1 MTKLGVMRSVTVNG
15 QALQALRE
23 SRGLNQED
31 LAELLAQDLGRRF
44 HVSSI
49 SKYENGKRSPKAP
62 TFDAL
67 CRVLKA
73 TGKKKQSLLKAAA

>member
-1 MTKLGVMRSVTVNG
+1 MRSVTVNG
-15 QALQALRE
+15 QELQALRE
-23 SRGLNQED
+23 ARGLRQED

-67 CRVLKA
+67 CRVLQARGKEKKA
-73 TGKKKQSLLKAAA
+73 LLKAALT